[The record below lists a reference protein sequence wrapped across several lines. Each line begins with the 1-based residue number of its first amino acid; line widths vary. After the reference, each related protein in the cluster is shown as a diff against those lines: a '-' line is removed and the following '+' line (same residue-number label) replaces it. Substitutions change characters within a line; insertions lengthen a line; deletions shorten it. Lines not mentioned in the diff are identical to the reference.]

1 MNLKIFVR
9 LALVGAVAAGLWFAI
24 QLLIWKKE
32 ADQAAFA
39 SIARPVSTVAI
50 EPALS
55 EVWQQF
61 LPAIGS
67 FTAIQDVM
75 VTNEIEGKVTDIH
88 FTSGQYVDKGAVLV
102 KLDTSV
108 DVAELQA
115 LAADE
120 RLNNLQFE
128 RSKRLIKENTI
139 SKSEF

>member
-24 QLLIWKKE
+24 QILIWKKE

-39 SIARPVSTVAI
+39 SIARPVSTIAI

-75 VTNEIEGKVTDIH
+75 VTYMKI
-88 FTSGQYVDKGAVLV
+88 
-102 KLDTSV
+102 
-108 DVAELQA
+108 
-115 LAADE
+115 
-120 RLNNLQFE
+120 
-128 RSKRLIKENTI
+128 TI
-139 SKSEF
+139 LR